1 MVRFA
6 FWMGCHGSMA
16 DHRFVVGWQ
25 EAIMVGQVRE
35 SALQEVVKIRAGEKI
50 GLRSAQDVKS
60 M

>member
-6 FWMGCHGSMA
+6 FWMGCHGSMV
-16 DHRFVVGWQ
+16 DHRFEVGWQ

-35 SALQEVVKIRAGEKI
+35 SDMKEVVKIRAGEKI
-50 GLRSAQDVKS
+50 GLKVPR